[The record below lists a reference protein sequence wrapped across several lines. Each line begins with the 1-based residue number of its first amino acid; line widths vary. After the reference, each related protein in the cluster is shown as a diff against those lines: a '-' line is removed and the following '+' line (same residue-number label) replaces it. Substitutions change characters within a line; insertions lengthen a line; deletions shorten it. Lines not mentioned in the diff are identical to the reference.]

1 MNTASGSGTRA
12 ACRSLDRT
20 RTPTQPKCETIPEC
34 AGCAIDYDEDCRAK
48 VQKGT
53 LVTAGAAR
61 NRNLGHTDLD
71 KDLLRM
77 PFALSW
83 PSTLSL
89 GATVL
94 RVKSLV

>member
-1 MNTASGSGTRA
+1 MAGT
-12 ACRSLDRT
+12 
-20 RTPTQPKCETIPEC
+20 
-34 AGCAIDYDEDCRAK
+34 
-48 VQKGT
+48 
-53 LVTAGAAR
+53 AR
-61 NRNLGHTDLD
+61 NCNLGHTDLD